1 MTHTEVHPAPK
12 TITLESVK
20 AQFDTW
26 RATRAKG
33 HRIPKHLWKAV
44 KNISKQYDA
53 KQIASELKI
62 NPQRL
67 NAKIMAKAK
76 TLRQKHRCP
85 SKSSVKNEFVELSL
99 SPLSP
104 PFTSFE
110 QAFQFPQGTLE
121 LRRPDGT
128 ILKASGLTHN
138 GFNLNTLIK
147 SICDQ

>member
-1 MTHTEVHPAPK
+1 MTNTEVHPVPK

-20 AQFDTW
+20 AQFDSW
-26 RATRAKG
+26 RATRARG
-33 HRIPKHLWKAV
+33 HRIPKHLWKAA
-44 KNISKQYDA
+44 KNLSKQYDT

-67 NAKIMAKAK
+67 SAKIMAKTK
-76 TLRQKHRCP
+76 TLRQKTPCP
-85 SKSSVKNEFVELSL
+85 PKPSVKNEFVELSL

-110 QAFQFPQGTLE
+110 QAFPQGTLE

-128 ILKASGLTHN
+128 ILKASGITHN
-138 GFNLNTLIK
+138 GFNLNALIK
-147 SICDQ
+147 SLCDQ